1 MRQWLKPWVRPALA
15 VLATVTIL
23 LAAMTAGWAAGLLF
37 DLFHEVDRPRAFA
50 AGEPEQLTT
59 LRLALFLFAFQ
70 SVVIVLTIAAARR
83 ADAPGAASA
92 DVPAGTTLLSF
103 RRPDGGAR
111 LAVSAILGLIVVAA
125 LFALF
130 VYTYDRG
137 AFMSDIGPFSTIMQ
151 TRAWWLILLVAAVGA
166 PFAEE
171 MLFRG
176 FLYGMLRRSEFGVWG
191 SAILTS
197 ALWSALHPSYSMY
210 GIAGIAVIGVYLA
223 YLRERSGSLVLP
235 IACHGA
241 YNAAII
247 LALAATPSGTFWG

>member
-1 MRQWLKPWVRPALA
+1 MKPWVKPALA

-23 LAAMTAGWAAGLLF
+23 LAAMTAGGGAGLLF
-37 DLFHEVDRPRAFA
+37 DLYHEVDHPRAFA
-50 AGEPEQLTT
+50 AGEPERLTT

-70 SVVIVLTIAAARR
+70 SVVIVLTVTAARWFEAFGKIR
-83 ADAPGAASA
+83 SEPPADGPG
-92 DVPAGTTLLSF
+92 PQLLSF
-103 RRPDGGAR
+103 RRPDGGAG
-111 LAVSAILGLIVVAA
+111 LVAAAIVGLIAAAA

-130 VYTYDRG
+130 VYNYDRA
-137 AFMSDIGPFSTIMQ
+137 AFMSDVAPFSTIMQ

-166 PFAEE
+166 PLAEE

-176 FLYGMLRRSEFGVWG
+176 FLYGMLRRSYFGVWI

-210 GIAGIAVIGVYLA
+210 GIAAIAVIGVYLA
-223 YLRERSGSLVLP
+223 FLRERSASLVLP

-247 LALAATPSGTFWG
+247 LALAAVPIGTFER